1 MAIQPNKET
10 PEEKAVREEAEL
22 KKENERWKDYA
33 GALLIA
39 MPILLGA
46 LAISGSKTTYSIISA
61 VTGII
66 GIISVVLW
74 HGRDNNQP
82 VHVYDREYPIFLFS
96 ASCLFAIQT
105 IFLCFSFLTI
115 P

>member
-1 MAIQPNKET
+1 MATKQNKET
-10 PEEKAVREEAEL
+10 LEEKAVREEAEL

-33 GALLIA
+33 SVLLIA

-46 LAISGSKTTYSIISA
+46 LAVSGLKTTYSIVSA
-61 VTGII
+61 VMGIL

-74 HGRDNNQP
+74 YGRDRTQNVVVNN
-82 VHVYDREYPIFLFS
+82 REYPVFLFLG
-96 ASCLFAIQT
+96 SCLFAIQAV
-105 IFLCFSFLTI
+105 FLCFSFLVI